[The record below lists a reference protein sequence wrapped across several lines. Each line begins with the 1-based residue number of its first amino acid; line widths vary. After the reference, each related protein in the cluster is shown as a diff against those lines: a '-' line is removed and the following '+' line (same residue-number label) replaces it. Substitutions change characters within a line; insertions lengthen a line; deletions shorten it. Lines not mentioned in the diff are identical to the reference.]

1 MAASLKRNHSRRRIA
16 AITFLSNIS
25 LDGSYRDT
33 RLSLLPRNGAITKN
47 PLLLQTESGLVEA
60 PLAINELSDS
70 EHGVAD
76 QLVPAPKKKIYRPK
90 RVTTDVH
97 SLSSD
102 SEGIITPIRNLID
115 ESAKSVGIRERTATL
130 SSETSVDVKPFP
142 HFSRKIIHQG
152 SLTSGDI
159 DRHHYGSST
168 ESIGPVTRMLVLCIF
183 LL

>member
-47 PLLLQTESGLVEA
+47 PLFVQTESGLVEA

-70 EHGVAD
+70 EHGVTD
-76 QLVPAPKKKIYRPK
+76 PVIPAQKKKAYRTK
-90 RVTTDVH
+90 RCTTDVH
-97 SLSSD
+97 SLSSE
-102 SEGIITPIRNLID
+102 SEGIVTPIKNLID
-115 ESAKSVGIRERTATL
+115 ECSKSVGIRERTATL
-130 SSETSVDVKPFP
+130 SSEASVDVKPFP
-142 HFSRKIIHQG
+142 YQSKRIIHQG
-152 SLTSGDI
+152 SLTGGDI

-168 ESIGPVTRMLVLCIF
+168 ESIGPVTRKSTFM
-183 LL
+183 